1 MSEYK
6 EMYLKLFNEMTDIQ
20 KIAEDM
26 TLKASEIIYR
36 IKQTQASA
44 EEIYITS
51 GREKE
56 ADAD

>member
-1 MSEYK
+1 MNEYK

-26 TLKASEIIYR
+26 ALKAAEIIYR
-36 IKQTQASA
+36 VKQTQASA
-44 EEIYITS
+44 EEIYIAS
-51 GREKE
+51 GSKKE

>member
-26 TLKASEIIYR
+26 ALKAAEIIYR
-36 IKQTQASA
+36 VKQTQASA
-44 EEIYITS
+44 EEIYIAS
-51 GREKE
+51 GSKQE